1 MAMIRFDVNCA
12 LGRWPDGGPTYEDA
26 AQLTAALDRLGI
38 ERALVRHRLGQHHD
52 AAYANALLLE
62 QAGGCE
68 RLIPCLTGLPPI
80 AGELG
85 PLDDWLAMCADA
97 RAGAVILYPASHGYP
112 LTDWQLGLLPGAL
125 AARRVPLLLETSEVQ
140 WDALHRLMERYAELR
155 VVLLSSG
162 YRVLRP
168 LYALLEA
175 HPQLYLDL
183 STLSNF
189 CGIETLVERFGA
201 ERFLFGTGQP
211 RADGAGIVAA
221 LNYVALNETQKQA
234 ILAGNLAWLIE
245 EVRW

>member
-1 MAMIRFDVNCA
+1 MTLVYFDVNCA

-26 AQLTAALDRLGI
+26 AQLLAAMDGLGI
-38 ERALVRHRLGQHHD
+38 GRALVRHSLGLHHD

-62 QAGGCE
+62 QIGGCE
-68 RLIPCLTGLPPI
+68 RLTPCLTALPPA

-85 PLDDWLAMCADA
+85 PLDDWLAACAAA

-112 LTDWQLGLLPGAL
+112 LADWQLGPLVGAL
-125 AARRVPLLLETSEVQ
+125 AARRVPLLLEAAEVQ
-140 WDALHRLMERYAELR
+140 WEALHGLLVRYPTLR

-183 STLSNF
+183 ATMSNF
-189 CGIETLVERFGA
+189 GGVEALVARFGA

-211 RADGAGIVAA
+211 RADGAGIVTA
-221 LNYVALNETQKQA
+221 LNYAALGDAQRQA
-234 ILAGNLAWLIE
+234 ILAGNLTRLIE